1 MINKEE
7 KILLLQLILED
18 IRGNWA
24 DFLEERFN
32 KAIEICNELI
42 GELKDVEIL
51 KEKIENI
58 DYEDSWFD
66 GRCFR
71 TDYPKGYQG
80 MDSLHNLEKTFNDK
94 SEDFK
99 KCCEV
104 LTYPENRFTDK
115 E

>member
-1 MINKEE
+1 MMNKEE

-51 KEKIENI
+51 KEKLENVE
-58 DYEDSWFD
+58 YEDSGFD

-71 TDYPKGYQG
+71 TDYPKG
-80 MDSLHNLEKTFNDK
+80 
-94 SEDFK
+94 
-99 KCCEV
+99 
-104 LTYPENRFTDK
+104 
-115 E
+115 